1 MGISVSIVP
10 LPLFASPPGSWE
22 DQDEPMAKIVLP
34 PIQVE
39 GGTDGLVSEGRAGA
53 QVIRGV
59 ARDLASQ

>member
-22 DQDEPMAKIVLP
+22 DQDEPMAKIVLL

-39 GGTDGLVSEGRAGA
+39 GETDW
-53 QVIRGV
+53 
-59 ARDLASQ
+59 